1 MGTPRGTAA
10 VERTSETCLSP
21 LVNYGSTVR
30 ITGFETFVVGTPPP
44 HHGGR
49 YFLFVRID
57 TDAEIS
63 GYGEI
68 YCATFD
74 PHTVATMTG
83 DIIERDVIGTDPRS
97 VEKLFRTVYSRG
109 FTQRP
114 DVSLMS
120 VFSGIEM
127 ACWDIAGKAADLPI
141 TEMIGGRV
149 TDHLRTYTYLYPTDP
164 DEDIYA
170 NRGVYVDPDMAAE
183 TAVEYLRLG
192 HTAVKLDPMGGYY
205 ANDPRMPSLQRL
217 DLAEAMVAAIRAAV
231 GSDADILFGTHGQFT
246 PAGALR
252 LAARLEQYEPLWF
265 EEPVPPDNVE
275 SIRQVAAGTR
285 IPIAAGERLTTKYE
299 FAPLLNSG
307 AVHIAQLN
315 TSRAGGILESR
326 KITAIAEANHA
337 QIAPHLYNGPIGAAA
352 NIAIAA
358 TAPNFLIL
366 EAILDFGG
374 FYADLLTTPLQWS
387 DGVVSVPSQPGL
399 GVALNEDVAR
409 AHPYD
414 GELLHLEMPFRTGAD
429 DL

>member
-1 MGTPRGTAA
+1 MRI
-10 VERTSETCLSP
+10 
-21 LVNYGSTVR
+21 ST
-30 ITGFETFVVGTPPP
+30 FETFVVGTPPP

-49 YFLFVRID
+49 YFIFVKLVSDDGIV
-57 TDAEIS
+57 

-68 YCATFD
+68 YCATFN
-74 PHTVATMTG
+74 PHTVAVMAA
-83 DIIERDVIGTDPRS
+83 DVIERDVIGTDPRS

-114 DVSLMS
+114 DVTLMG

-127 ACWDIAGKAADLPI
+127 ACWDMAGKAVGLPI

-149 TDHLRTYTYLYPTDP
+149 TDRLRTYTYLYPADP

-170 NRGVYVDPDMAAE
+170 NDGVYADPTVAAE
-183 TAVEYLRLG
+183 TAAHYVQLG

-205 ANDPRMPSLQRL
+205 ANDPRIPSLERL
-217 DLAEAMVAAIRAAV
+217 DLAEAMVGSIREAV

-252 LAARLEQYEPLWF
+252 LAERIEPFEPLWF
-265 EEPVPPDNVE
+265 EEPVPPDNGAAVAA
-275 SIRQVAAGTR
+275 VAAGTR

-299 FAPLLNSG
+299 FAPLLAAG
-307 AVHIAQLN
+307 AIHIAQLN
-315 TSRAGGILESR
+315 TARSGGILESR
-326 KITAIAEANHA
+326 KITALAEANHA

-352 NIAIAA
+352 NIAVAA

-374 FYADLLTTPLQWS
+374 FHAELLTAPLDWS
-387 DGVVSVPSQPGL
+387 DGAVTVPTQPGL
-399 GVALNEDVAR
+399 GVGLNEDVAR
-409 AHPYD
+409 AHPYSGD
-414 GELLHLEMPFRTGAD
+414 ALHLEMPWQDR
-429 DL
+429 